1 MTQTIKPSK
10 FTAINWIETN
20 DESQGAYDNINNENN
35 HNTKFKSF
43 LIMSDL
49 CIYTDA
55 YILVKKTITVPN
67 TETSD
72 AAANNTSKK
81 IIFKNCAPFINCI
94 TQINK
99 TQVND
104 A

>member
-1 MTQTIKPSK
+1 MTQTINPSK

-35 HNTKFKSF
+35 DNIKFKSL
-43 LIMSDL
+43 LIRSNL

-55 YILVKKTITVPN
+55 DILVKKAITVPN
-67 TETSD
+67 TETSG